1 MIVPAILLRNISRGL
16 TFKSISG
23 MIRVLERI
31 MSLVEVKRI
40 DFAVMIEILTLQLG
54 LLDDWNAVIQTT

>member
-1 MIVPAILLRNISRGL
+1 
-16 TFKSISG
+16 
-23 MIRVLERI
+23 